1 MKKRRGFTLIE
12 LLVVIAIIALLMAI
26 LMPALQR
33 VKKQARTVACLSN
46 LKQWGLIFSMYTS
59 DNNGYLH
66 AGYNSQAT
74 PNCHWPEALESYYED
89 ERLRLCPMATRVEYG
104 RQDITDYK
112 AWFVNNKVGS
122 YGINARVCNPPPNA
136 TSPWYGAPLEYN
148 WRTPN
153 VKEASYVPLFLD
165 ASRHDGWP
173 LPIDEPPEY
182 RGQRDY
188 GVGNNMR
195 RFCVDRHDGFV
206 NCLFL
211 DWTVRKVG
219 LKELWELKWHSNW
232 IKDRTKAATPVWPEW
247 MRHLKDYAPY

>member
-1 MKKRRGFTLIE
+1 MNLKRRFRLKNRRTNFRRQRKGFTLIE

-66 AGYNSQAT
+66 AGYNV
-74 PNCHWPEALESYYED
+74 ES
-89 ERLRLCPMATRVEYG
+89 G

-153 VKEASYVPLFLD
+153 IKEASYVPLFLD

-211 DWTVRKVG
+211 DWTVKKVG
-219 LKELWELKWHSNW
+219 LKELWELKWHRNW

-247 MRHLKDYAPY
+247 MRHLKDYAWD